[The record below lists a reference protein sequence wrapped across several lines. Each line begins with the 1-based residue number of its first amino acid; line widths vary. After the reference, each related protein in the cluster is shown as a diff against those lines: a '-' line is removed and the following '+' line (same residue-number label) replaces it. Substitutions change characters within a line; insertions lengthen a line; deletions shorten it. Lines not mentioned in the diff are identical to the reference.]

1 MKIVKKIS
9 VFVLVLL
16 YIFAFSFS
24 LRKASADTIIT
35 SNKISIKG
43 AEIRKTGE
51 KQGLRFVG
59 KIDDSFET
67 EYDDV
72 VGYGILVAYGNV
84 AGANIYHGQNPNGK
98 RLGEYYAE
106 KANLDRDD
114 SDNPCI
120 KYTIY
125 NIPDSEISTTLSARM
140 YAKLS
145 DGTYIYSEGGKQ
157 RNVEDVARRAYSE
170 GETSTLIDAIAAK
183 GKIRVI
189 HSNGEKNY
197 YNSLEGLVLQEDDKL
212 SFLAGTY
219 NDAIDVSVNGI
230 EINGVYA
237 GILCD
242 STSRKDEAESV
253 FTQTITVKNGVD
265 GFTVNGIK
273 STAEKAI
280 VLEDSQNNVEIKY
293 SKINSTLYGVSDV
306 NVSIDKYANVNHEN
320 VTILKNK
327 FIGQSATEN
336 RLIYFQGYAKR
347 MTVDTNSFSS
357 VVSSGIRPNEYA
369 IKLNRV
375 KKDSVL
381 TIKNNQFNQKYAN
394 YQIDLGYS
402 HTSTNY
408 LRATINIE
416 NNTGIGCADGNEFC
430 GNGFRICCVGS
441 TSTINLIHNT
451 DFRFSKYYNTI
462 LFSEATGTGS
472 ADINPG
478 TQDPIIN
485 IKYNAFY
492 GDENS
497 KVVNANRNSLSD
509 NYINF
514 GLGFKSDASKIAID
528 HNYICGTARGYS
540 FKTNSSADSD
550 ANVYGTGVVT
560 NTSPCES
567 IEALET
573 AYEAYLAG

>member
-35 SNKISIKG
+35 SNKISIQG

-59 KIDDSFET
+59 TIDDSFET

-98 RLGEYYAE
+98 RLGEYYAD

-170 GETSTLIDAIAAK
+170 GERSTLINNIASK

-189 HSNGEKNY
+189 HSDGTKNY
-197 YNSLEGLVLQEDDKL
+197 YESISEITLLAGDKL

-219 NDAIDVSVNGI
+219 EEAIEVSVNNV
-230 EINGVYA
+230 EINGVYT

-242 STSRKDEAESV
+242 SSSRLDEAETV
-253 FTQTITVKNGVD
+253 FNQSIKVKNGVD
-265 GFTVNGIK
+265 GFTVNGVK
-273 STAEKAI
+273 STANKAI
-280 VLEDSQNNVEIKY
+280 ILEDSQENVAIKY
-293 SKINSTLYGVSDV
+293 SKLNSAFGVSDAKNAINTYGELRHD
-306 NVSIDKYANVNHEN
+306 NVLIQ
-320 VTILKNK
+320 KND
-327 FIGQSATEN
+327 FNGQSDTEN
-336 RLIYFQGYAKR
+336 RLVYFQGYVNGF
-347 MTVDTNSFSS
+347 TVDANSFSS
-357 VVSSGIRPNEYA
+357 VVTSEIKANEYGV
-369 IKLNRV
+369 KLNRIAN
-375 KKDSVL
+375 DSIVS
-381 TIKNNQFNQKYAN
+381 IVNNQFNQRYAN
-394 YQIDLGYS
+394 YQIDLATS
-402 HTSTNY
+402 HSAENY
-408 LRATINIE
+408 LSATINIE
-416 NNTGIGCADGNEFC
+416 NNKGIGSSDGAEFY
-430 GNGFRICCVGS
+430 GNGFRILYIGS
-441 TSTINLIHNT
+441 SSIINMLHNT
-451 DFRFSKYYNTI
+451 NFRFSRYYNTI
-462 LFSEATGTGS
+462 IFSEAQGTGS
-472 ADINPG
+472 TDINPG
-478 TQDPIIN
+478 TQDPTIN
-485 IKYNAFY
+485 IKYNILY
-492 GDENS
+492 GDKN
-497 KVVNANRNSLSD
+497 VNVANPGRGTTLNT
-509 NYINF
+509 NYLNL
-514 GLGFKSDASKIAID
+514 GLGFKVDASKITVD
-528 HNYICGTARGYS
+528 YNYFSGTARGYS
-540 FKTNSSADSD
+540 FKTNSASSSSK
-550 ANVYGTGVVT
+550 NIYGTGAISQT
-560 NTSPCES
+560 NVCANAS
-567 IEALET
+567 EANA
-573 AYEAYLAG
+573 AYAAYLAG